1 MIHDQKAE
9 LNASLHKGMV
19 HFNPLICILHP
30 RPCIMAANLDDGESE
45 RLLQRDIGEDA
56 VGGERQAVD
65 VADVVLGVALGVRHR
80 AVEVVQVDELHDLSQ
95 HLLGA
100 ARHAVYVVPVALRG
114 AELGAF

>member
-1 MIHDQKAE
+1 
-9 LNASLHKGMV
+9 
-19 HFNPLICILHP
+19 
-30 RPCIMAANLDDGESE
+30 
-45 RLLQRDIGEDA
+45 

-114 AELGAF
+114 AALGAFKWPDEGLGGCFVPGFNHPAGGDGQPHLWGLHGDGWNAMCCIRQLSACVAENV